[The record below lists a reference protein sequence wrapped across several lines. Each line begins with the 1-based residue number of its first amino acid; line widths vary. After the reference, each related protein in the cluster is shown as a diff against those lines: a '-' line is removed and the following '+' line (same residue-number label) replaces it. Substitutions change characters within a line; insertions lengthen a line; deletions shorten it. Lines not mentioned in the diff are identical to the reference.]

1 MIARR
6 AVTAAVEE
14 EAPCSAA
21 RLTSPSPNPYRAAR
35 RAAPR
40 QDAREAMRRLGPEIE
55 IERNQRIKRALDLS
69 MKHVD
74 LDPELQKL
82 QTPFASYMEKMLD
95 QVKDEYAEREA
106 LGTSKPYNRQLP

>member
-1 MIARR
+1 
-6 AVTAAVEE
+6 
-14 EAPCSAA
+14 
-21 RLTSPSPNPYRAAR
+21 
-35 RAAPR
+35 
-40 QDAREAMRRLGPEIE
+40 MRRLGPEIE